1 METGYARTVV
11 DCRDVEEWKTVTDRI
26 AYIAL
31 PVLPADDAC
40 CVVLSSFCRDTAQ
53 RHGVST
59 CPEVVLQLV
68 LSERQL
74 TNPDLLPQKFAN
86 HLRGA
91 LVNDQ
96 LRTNGCKFC
105 DREDGKC

>member
-53 RHGVST
+53 RHGAQPVRK
-59 CPEVVLQLV
+59 
-68 LSERQL
+68 LSYSWCC
-74 TNPDLLPQKFAN
+74 
-86 HLRGA
+86 LR
-91 LVNDQ
+91 DS
-96 LRTNGCKFC
+96 
-105 DREDGKC
+105 